1 MKNINYLAL
10 LLLAMC
16 SSAWADETLATTA
29 KNIQEIRI
37 SLDSVWVI
45 LGGILVFFMQAGFA
59 LVESGSVRSKNTVNV
74 LMKNYMD
81 ACLGGLVFWLVGF
94 GLMFGVNSTGW
105 FGLSHFAPNDLDDWN
120 WNLLFFQMMFA
131 ATATT
136 IASGAMAE
144 RIHFVAYVVS
154 AAVVSGFIY
163 PIFGSWA
170 WGGLFNGDGWLK
182 QLGFID
188 FAGSTVVH
196 SMGGWVAFAGIVV
209 LGPRLGR
216 FGKNGQ
222 SHYLAGHNL
231 PLVALGGFILWLAWF
246 GFNAGSTINAN
257 VSIGRIA
264 LNTHLAACASAVAYM
279 IYALLRGKAIL
290 IKTTINASLG
300 GLVAITAGCAS
311 MTPVYAV
318 ITGACAGLVVSIMP
332 YFMEKLRLDDVVDA
346 VTVHG
351 FCGAWGTMAA
361 GLFLENNMF
370 NSDILIVQA
379 LGVVSAFAWGFGVA
393 YIVFKFLDI
402 VMGGLR
408 VDKQHEQR
416 GLDYTEHAE
425 LSYPEFQKDVTFET
439 DNINK
444 RH

>member
-120 WNLLFFQMMFA
+120 WNLLFFQMIFA

-246 GFNAGSTINAN
+246 GFNASSTINAN

-311 MTPVYAV
+311 MAPIYAV

-393 YIVFKFLDI
+393 YIVFKILDV